1 MEAKKLCPP
10 ESFSVVISSYCE
22 LEDGPIIK
30 QKAKILWVLKKL
42 QNYRDFCQQPLEHD
56 WSAKHLAIQKFLTF
70 IKIPSYIAYF

>member
-30 QKAKILWVLKKL
+30 GEDFMGFKKIAKL
-42 QNYRDFCQQPLEHD
+42 QG
-56 WSAKHLAIQKFLTF
+56 FLPTTTG
-70 IKIPSYIAYF
+70 A